1 MWVQFVQDFRR
12 DNPNVSW
19 KNAMKRCK
27 PLYEAHKKRTHTQC
41 RHRGVPH
48 DPEKHSV
55 KLCKPVKLSK
65 KQRQKIKDECSIL
78 GIRKPADRKI
88 FQKK

>member
-1 MWVQFVQDFRR
+1 MWVQFVKDFRK
-12 DNPNVSW
+12 DYPNVSW

-27 PLYEAHKKRTHTQC
+27 PLFEAHKKRTHTQC

-48 DPEKHSV
+48 DPEKHDV
-55 KLCKPVKLSK
+55 KLCKAIKLSK
-65 KQRQKIKDECSIL
+65 KQRQKIKDECCIM
-78 GIRKPADRKI
+78 GTRKQGDRKI